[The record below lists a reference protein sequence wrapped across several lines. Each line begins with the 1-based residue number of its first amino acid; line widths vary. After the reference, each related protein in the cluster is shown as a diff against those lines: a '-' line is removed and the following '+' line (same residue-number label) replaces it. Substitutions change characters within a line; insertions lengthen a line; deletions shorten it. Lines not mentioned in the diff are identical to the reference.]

1 MLGEA
6 IASPEGCSLRVLEFT
21 NCDICHVG
29 LCNLFSARPTMGA
42 GIQELTVDGAS
53 VGDDGAEAIA
63 YHLASP
69 WCMMIALRLITCNIC
84 DAGAVAFGGALA
96 ANTTLKVLD
105 LDMNDFGSMGG
116 QAIGVGLQ
124 SNCTLEEL
132 VLSNS
137 AGPMEESFA
146 VAVGKAL
153 GGDSS
158 TALRRLE
165 AVLQP
170 GALPAITAGLAG
182 NTTLR
187 ELYIRT
193 SESSDPATLKGLLHA
208 VAHHPTL

>member
-1 MLGEA
+1 MSRDWRLGRPKL
-6 IASPEGCSLRVLEFT
+6 ISPCQGSGQGPLSVSLQSLYT
-21 NCDICHVG
+21 ICLYLRSG
-29 LCNLFSARPTMGA
+29 RRA
-42 GIQELTVDGAS
+42 VDGPAVAGQIRGMRGRNSRPLLPVAANPPRRAVLPVSCHRGINHRDIDETCCPLVLKEQVASGS

-137 AGPMEESFA
+137 AGPMEESFY
-146 VAVGKAL
+146 
-153 GGDSS
+153 
-158 TALRRLE
+158 
-165 AVLQP
+165 P
-170 GALPAITAGLAG
+170 
-182 NTTLR
+182 
-187 ELYIRT
+187 
-193 SESSDPATLKGLLHA
+193 
-208 VAHHPTL
+208 